1 MAERILLIDDNERLC
16 AILQEELQEE
26 GYEVH
31 VAHNGRLGVEAARD
45 ASFDLII
52 LDIRMPVMDG
62 LDALGKLLARDRETP
77 IVIHSAYGSYKDDFR
92 AWSAD
97 AYVTKSS
104 DSKTLLETIRRL
116 LDARANGDDS

>member
-16 AILQEELQEE
+16 AILAEELREE
-26 GYEVH
+26 GYDVET
-31 VAHNGRLGVEAARD
+31 AHNGRLGVQALRD
-45 ASFDLII
+45 GDFDLVV

-62 LDALGKLLARDRETP
+62 LDALGRILARDRGTP
-77 IVIHSAYGSYKDDFR
+77 IVIHSAYGSYKEDFR

-104 DSKTLLETIRRL
+104 DSTTLLETIRGL
-116 LDARANGDDS
+116 LDRAKETET